1 MIEKIPNA
9 INAGT
14 ASDPYKNATVRT
26 IAKPDAQPVLQ
37 IPALPNV
44 VKATHEQY
52 QGIASSDTGFLR
64 SASLKYQRL
73 LGETQQTEQDVAR
86 LDYAIWM
93 SDRAGVSVDH
103 AFHHAEDVQKRLFDY
118 ADNISVY
125 DGWKYFNEYM
135 KKTNFEEKV
144 LDKIDARFEGLY
156 NSNLSSEEKE
166 AGYEELRQEYLKAM
180 GEFPSFKHA
189 ESWVPTSWL
198 EGVASTVPYMTKI
211 ATAAAAGAAVMGLGA
226 MALGSFG
233 TLSPIALAATPML
246 AATAKFATF
255 GAAAGGYAM
264 SKQLI
269 QNQHTISRLMW
280 EDEQGNHLDPR
291 VVYWSRHLSSALSAG
306 TEMWAASAV
315 LGGIGK
321 LLFGNTLESVIS
333 TSLWKRA
340 MQGGLLYAKGVGV
353 ESFEEGLQKVTED
366 VTDNLAKWV
375 DSKLHGTNW
384 DYVGFKDILKNAAGD
399 FLQSVPTMMTLGLI
413 PFAGS
418 TAVSMA
424 TAKGDARADA
434 RVYFDT
440 ESGETVSAWNIHNP
454 VSEYDKDAVGKRIDA
469 AAKGRQKLAP
479 IKVVPAGQ
487 SRDGMQQYRV
497 VEGMD
502 TYQALFERGV
512 QNMQVEVKQRSDYTQ
527 QLGEENYAAFGDQV
541 NTLASAVG
549 GRVDIQGGRAYIIT
563 DDAQKAFL
571 KRPESTLA
579 FEDNTS
585 IPGTSGRYSVDLELD
600 VAGQSGKVIAGSEGT
615 WAADRLVGSAV
626 DSAINELE
634 AQDVN
639 TKAMRSVM
647 SAIYR
652 ETRAMDAAQAA
663 DHITKASPRLMRQLD
678 KLTPE
683 QQELPSVQ
691 QLRTVLSSPFDASTL
706 ASTEAVASAEATKK
720 PPYEMTPEE
729 FAEAAQKE
737 GGVEELIAERRLKAK
752 QENAQQDWEKAA
764 DAPVS
769 DKAERHAEAM
779 QKVVDA
785 IDAKVGTK
793 TQVVALSSD
802 LPAVVKTAA
811 VELGLGPKDIKAAY
825 HNGSVFI
832 VAESSTADSIEATF
846 AHEWVAHRG
855 LRVLLGNEYKTALTT
870 LYDRI
875 GEKRIRSVIP
885 ASVQGKSKAY
895 QVDEYLAIKA
905 GQLQKGGTIESV
917 EMGFLERAM
926 DAVRRVLRKLGF
938 KVRMTDL
945 EVRRLLADANAA
957 LGESVTDVD
966 GKTTETEE
974 APPVEETED
983 VQFEVAEDYQ
993 PKKTGKGFKLFDMVD
1008 GKLYP
1013 LFIGSKIPTPVGVWL
1028 KAENRPTKGFARRPG
1043 WHIGSTTPD
1052 APWLKGD
1059 DGTDAGTYR
1068 SKRAGGT
1075 RVWAEVEYPMDV
1087 DYQPQADMAPTRD
1100 LPDTI
1105 PEDGYYLFKEGSR
1118 GTWVV
1123 SGALKVNR
1131 ILSDQE
1137 VAGILEE
1144 QGYDPTAAFEPYR
1157 KAIIKRRDTIARKK
1171 IDDIRFEQDLSRAE
1185 YSEVYDRYYNT
1196 DQWMK
1201 APNGKPTN
1209 LTEKQWVQV
1218 RTPAFIEWFGD
1229 WMNDPENAS
1238 KVVDENG
1245 EPKVLY
1251 HGSRNVFDVF
1261 SKQRSSYGY
1270 FFTPD
1275 KETAVFYGDNLY
1287 AVYLRSSNP
1296 ANLNDYKTRK
1306 AVLKYAFG
1314 DKYDPAALGGYL
1326 ESRYYDHNEFGVLG
1340 DLWELDSAEEQD
1352 AVIDRV
1358 VGELEGAED
1367 YDQIIED
1374 VALFREGI
1382 SETGVDANRSYG
1394 SQDFYL
1400 NYQDDVL
1407 RSAEDM
1413 GYDGVSMTDPSSTGR
1428 SESYVVYKPTQIKS
1442 ATDNIGTFDGENPN
1456 IRFEQVYMAED
1467 QDTRF
1472 ETLSTRLPS
1481 AKGIGIYPLNE
1492 LKVLGYDVLLSDLP
1506 TLEKNLK
1513 QMYKTVNMREPDSG
1527 MSPKEQVESIIDH
1540 IVNNLLF
1547 LHDHMDAAQRMRAK
1561 LWYVGARKTVEAWA
1575 RRYGISE
1582 MQGAALI
1589 AVLSPQN
1596 GWFTNVTQAERI
1608 ADMIFGMRDYR
1619 WDEAMTSEAEKLIAM
1634 TKKNAE
1640 KSIAKKILLLE
1651 SDDEKVIRKATR
1663 EIEKAKTDFI
1673 YYENTMR
1680 AAFGHTLG
1688 ELLKTPDIAA
1698 RYIRIYDQVHND
1710 RSYRIISP
1718 EGGVLEYVTT
1728 DKGEN
1733 ATAAWKGFDTIAKG
1747 VSILMDGRT
1756 ENVYYQIGQQHKVRN
1771 FYNNIF
1777 DPFSKDGFTTIDT
1790 HAVAAAL
1797 LRPLSSSDVEV
1808 NQAFGNAGASS
1819 SSNTGLNGTYPIYL
1833 EAYKR
1838 AAEQRG
1844 LLPREMQSITWEAV
1858 RGLFETSQKSG
1869 LKKDADKIWK
1879 RYKAGEITQA
1889 QAQAEIIELSGDIT
1903 APSWAASEYTDTIQ
1917 RTYSGPPQQAIDARG
1932 DIGRSKPKGKLALEV
1947 APDPNNKELTAEWNS
1962 LAYNDKAEITSTII
1976 EKIIPEALKELGVGG
1991 ETISMI
1997 GGYEGATN
2005 PSIGLVLERE
2015 GLLLSAAKLLGYA
2028 LSQDSMAIIS
2038 DKEVLGTSP
2047 VDAVVITLP
2056 EGYGATE
2063 IEALYKRI
2071 YELKDNG
2078 SHLADGHTT
2087 ANGFMTILNFSGMDI
2102 QEFTRLIYKHLNGEF
2117 ETRWVG
2123 LFSALIEKEEYQDV
2137 PGTDKTR
2144 RAAGWAPVQGRSN
2157 RLRDEASFLLRQEIS
2172 RRKNRVQGRS
2182 EEGSQGTEDLS
2193 TTRFELSESGA
2204 AAGLDGSETKPRPIS
2219 EKYMQRHRTQVQ
2231 AAMKRGLTVPD
2242 RVLEAYA
2249 GEEWAD
2255 KELADRKLIRSF
2267 SWILPLAKDINS
2279 PEELKALVEEEL
2291 GKQGFDVLQ
2300 EKTPEDLE
2308 FYQKLLDLASPMTKS
2323 AYVDQFMDVVNS
2335 DRNLRSMIQDIAE
2348 ARENWQ
2354 GLGLPRFIW
2363 GLASKVENGS
2373 QLTDADLDM
2382 IRSYTVRNREKMA
2395 TAYYGSRGDMAALS
2409 VMGSEEVLYGDEE
2422 PERRAVNAALIKDP
2436 EVLRQM
2442 LDGTIT
2448 YGRLV
2453 EYEEQLQQEMTL
2465 LEGENDDLQAEID
2478 ALNREILERSAE
2490 KAQALKDQK
2499 AADREMLESALK
2511 EETQRRRAELSELR
2525 NAYKEKMASAL
2536 KELRDKQKER
2546 DEVRMA
2552 REFVER
2558 VAARMRRPVPPQ
2570 TTSYTVGRKMEALAE
2585 FVIPSKWYRM
2595 EKTEDGLH
2603 RAEPDSARA
2612 TALIYYLSDPAD
2624 DVETFLHD
2632 IQRFKDLTFGDFT
2645 TDQIA
2650 LLYGIT
2656 EHIRERG
2663 RREMAAF
2670 LEAQRMRRD
2679 VAVNKIL
2686 AEVLGGE
2693 KAQVFENIGSIES
2706 DKEQKSGA
2714 VFNAQAM
2721 SLRPPRMILL
2731 MSGGKEGVMYDWYI
2745 NKINEAT
2752 DAEIRNY
2759 QRRMKAGQQ
2768 KMKELGITVGMLEKE
2783 LTYNDVTMRT
2793 DDVLHLWIGM
2803 KNEKN
2808 RNAILY
2814 GNRIELGVVSGLTSQ
2829 LTENQKA
2836 WATYMLDDFEAEYDR
2851 LNQTFIADRNQD
2863 MGKEQNYFTMIRQD
2877 LDQMPLGD
2885 EFASQIAV
2893 RNAWRKG
2900 YPNKSFSKERI
2911 EIADEHQK
2919 PIRLGATQIWF
2930 EQVSKQEHYIA
2941 SAILAKDLQY
2951 IADNQVLRDGLKQRF
2966 GRRANSWL
2974 RKYVN
2979 DWANPTMYRTF
2990 DSVTRWMG
2998 VVRNNMAVAY
3008 LGFNLLTVLKQAPS
3022 LAFYLK
3028 GANPVNL
3035 LAAASEMV
3043 LHPFETIR
3051 FVEKMDPQIAARSY
3065 DRLTEE
3071 LKGYDPNKAVRTMR
3085 KVGQVSMK
3093 PIMWMDKAIVTIGW
3107 LAVYKNQIAKGASEL
3122 EAARE
3127 AQKVTLDTQEAGRPK
3142 DVAEMYRSNELANWF
3157 TMFSNQLNQIW
3168 NMYTFDIP
3176 NAIKQREAAKL
3187 AGILAGIAVSGIA
3200 IAYLSGWR
3208 APEDPED
3215 LPKEAAVELFKNFLS
3230 AVPFLGNGLESGYDK
3245 SYGAG
3250 LDPFPIAYAAGKLM
3264 ADVSGDPEKIGP
3276 DIASLVEDLAILT
3289 GLPVTGTKRLVNV
3302 GRYQHLN
3309 ELLGY
3314 GFAQYTR

>member
-180 GEFPSFKHA
+180 AEFPSFKHA

-255 GAAAGGYAM
+255 GAAAGGFAM

-315 LGGIGK
+315 LGNIGK

-399 FLQSVPTMMTLGLI
+399 FLQSIPTMMTLGLL

-424 TAKGDARADA
+424 TAKSDARTDA
-434 RVYFDT
+434 RVFFDT
-440 ESGETVSAWNIHNP
+440 ESGVTISAGSIINP
-454 VSEYDKDAVGKRIDA
+454 ISEYDKEAVGKRIDTA
-469 AAKGRQKLAP
+469 ANGRQKLAP
-479 IKVVPAGQ
+479 IKVVPVGQ
-487 SRDGMQQYRV
+487 LLTGRQLYRV

-512 QNMQVEVKQRSDYTQ
+512 QNMQVEVQQRSDYTQ

-571 KRPESTLA
+571 KRPKSTLA

-793 TQVVALSSD
+793 TQVVARSSD

-1229 WMNDPENAS
+1229 WMNDPKNAS

-1428 SESYVVYKPTQIKS
+1428 SESFVVFKPTQIKS
-1442 ATDNIGTFDGENPN
+1442 ATDNVGTFDGENPN
-1456 IRFEQVYMAED
+1456 IRFEQVYMAEP

-1472 ETLSTRLPS
+1472 EQRVRDPYLKWEPEETSTGTIKGAPEWVKTRKDLNKLRSLLRKLVKEGESGRYWYEESAEEVWRITQGDPEKTKKLIQLLAIYSPNNNVPNNTLMAIRAYNHWASGLAEEDLHSGMGELDEKARRALYHNEDWEGRKTGSFYDNLIYELVRKHPEAFPDMDITDVGTMDLWMARAFGYQVEAYSDDKGTGKYSFSENSTRRLAAELNAKLQPGEDPWTTHQIQAAIWSSMKTRYEIDAIKEMTNKESIASGWAWVENGKVKYPTSGESEKLHKQLWRKNALEKSGTSEEVKKLVEETGFSFKQAIYDSSQVVTWEANPSTALGYEINNASGPVLSGFTAKAVSLVVDPEGADMLAGKLGVPLSFIALGSGAYAGAVSPNAQSNLFPTRIKGEGVSFDIVRKYARAIQYIFKQDAVPFFKPDSTPLTSES
-1481 AKGIGIYPLNE
+1481 AKKEMLF
-1492 LKVLGYDVLLSDLP
+1492 
-1506 TLEKNLK
+1506 
-1513 QMYKTVNMREPDSG
+1513 KTVKYTRDED
-1527 MSPKEQVESIIDH
+1527 
-1540 IVNNLLF
+1540 
-1547 LHDHMDAAQRMRAK
+1547 
-1561 LWYVGARKTVEAWA
+1561 GAITKTTTIP
-1575 RRYGISE
+1575 GSK
-1582 MQGAALI
+1582 
-1589 AVLSPQN
+1589 
-1596 GWFTNVTQAERI
+1596 FDTQAE
-1608 ADMIFGMRDYR
+1608 ADAFRDAY
-1619 WDEAMTSEAEKLIAM
+1619 
-1634 TKKNAE
+1634 
-1640 KSIAKKILLLE
+1640 IAKKKLNP
-1651 SDDEKVIRKATR
+1651 DDVAVHGGKYAKAVVMTFQDKLDR
-1663 EIEKAKTDFI
+1663 DKLISV
-1673 YYENTMR
+1673 
-1680 AAFGHTLG
+1680 LG
-1688 ELLKTPDIAA
+1688 ELKEYLGDDAGYTKTGSNEITFINFRDDFTKAPYVYDETYLDGLSSFYEDYKDSFGIVSSTEIWTEGEYGYEHDWAEDPSGSKVLAEAGIA
-1698 RYIRIYDQVHND
+1698 DGSDLH
-1710 RSYRIISP
+1710 SW
-1718 EGGVLEYVTT
+1718 VLGRRALFEALIKEYS
-1728 DKGEN
+1728 GEN
-1733 ATAAWKGFDTIAKG
+1733 LAR
-1747 VSILMDGRT
+1747 VEELYR
-1756 ENVYYQIGQQHKVRN
+1756 QGQ
-1771 FYNNIF
+1771 
-1777 DPFSKDGFTTIDT
+1777 
-1790 HAVAAAL
+1790 L
-1797 LRPLSSSDVEV
+1797 
-1808 NQAFGNAGASS
+1808 
-1819 SSNTGLNGTYPIYL
+1819 
-1833 EAYKR
+1833 
-1838 AAEQRG
+1838 
-1844 LLPREMQSITWEAV
+1844 
-1858 RGLFETSQKSG
+1858 
-1869 LKKDADKIWK
+1869 
-1879 RYKAGEITQA
+1879 
-1889 QAQAEIIELSGDIT
+1889 
-1903 APSWAASEYTDTIQ
+1903 
-1917 RTYSGPPQQAIDARG
+1917 
-1932 DIGRSKPKGKLALEV
+1932 
-1947 APDPNNKELTAEWNS
+1947 
-1962 LAYNDKAEITSTII
+1962 
-1976 EKIIPEALKELGVGG
+1976 
-1991 ETISMI
+1991 
-1997 GGYEGATN
+1997 
-2005 PSIGLVLERE
+2005 
-2015 GLLLSAAKLLGYA
+2015 
-2028 LSQDSMAIIS
+2028 
-2038 DKEVLGTSP
+2038 
-2047 VDAVVITLP
+2047 
-2056 EGYGATE
+2056 
-2063 IEALYKRI
+2063 
-2071 YELKDNG
+2071 
-2078 SHLADGHTT
+2078 
-2087 ANGFMTILNFSGMDI
+2087 
-2102 QEFTRLIYKHLNGEF
+2102 
-2117 ETRWVG
+2117 
-2123 LFSALIEKEEYQDV
+2123 
-2137 PGTDKTR
+2137 
-2144 RAAGWAPVQGRSN
+2144 
-2157 RLRDEASFLLRQEIS
+2157 
-2172 RRKNRVQGRS
+2172 
-2182 EEGSQGTEDLS
+2182 TED
-2193 TTRFELSESGA
+2193 TRFELSESGT

-2603 RAEPDSARA
+2603 RAEPDSTRA

-2624 DVETFLHD
+2624 DVETFLQD

-2752 DAEIRNY
+2752 DKEIRNY
-2759 QRRMKAGQQ
+2759 QRRMSAGQK
-2768 KMKELGITVGMLEKE
+2768 KMKELGVSVRMLEQE
-2783 LTYNDVTMRT
+2783 LTYNDVTMRI

-2814 GNRIELGVVSGLTSQ
+2814 GNRIEPGVVAGLTSQ

-2836 WATYMLDDFEAEYDR
+2836 WAAYMMGDFEAEYNR

-2863 MGKEQNYFTMIRQD
+2863 MGKEENYFTMIRQD

-2930 EQVSKQEHYIA
+2930 EQVDKQEHYIA
-2941 SAILAKDLQY
+2941 SALLAKDLQY
-2951 IADNQVLRDGLKQRF
+2951 ISDNQVLRDALKQRF

-2979 DWANPTMYRTF
+2979 DWANPTMYKSF

-3028 GANPVNL
+3028 GANPMNL

-3071 LKGYDPNKAVRTMR
+3071 LKGYDPNKGVRAIR
-3085 KVGQVSMK
+3085 KVGQISMK
-3093 PIMWMDKAIVTIGW
+3093 PIMWMDKAMVTIGW

-3127 AQKVTLDTQEAGRPK
+3127 AQKVTLDTQPAGRPK

-3176 NAIKQREAAKL
+3176 NAIKEREAAKL
-3187 AGILAGIAVSGIA
+3187 AGILAGIGVSGIA

-3208 APEDPED
+3208 APDDPED
-3215 LPKEAAVELFKNFLS
+3215 LPAEAAVELFKNFLS
-3230 AVPFLGNGLESGYDK
+3230 VVPFLGNGLKSGYDK
-3245 SYGAG
+3245 FYGAG
-3250 LDPFPIAYAAGKLM
+3250 LDPFPIAYTAGKLM